1 MRLLR
6 SIGRLLLSLMIDMAF
21 HPLGLLAV
29 LALLGLHLWLGW
41 SIGWFIGALLV
52 WALLLRLRGWFI
64 DSASRAA
71 TKRDVPPRP
80 YKTVIPGRDVPGNE
94 PDDVPRDT

>member
-6 SIGRLLLSLMIDMAF
+6 SIGNLLLSLIIEMAF

-29 LALLGLHLWLGW
+29 LVLLGLHLWLGW
-41 SIGWFIGALLV
+41 SVWWFVGALLV
-52 WALLLRLRGWFI
+52 WGLLLRLRGWFI

-80 YKTVIPGRDVPGNE
+80 HKTVIPGQGVPKNA
-94 PDDVPRDT
+94 PDDAPRDP